1 MNQTYPLRLLDNA
14 WQQTLKGQG
23 QCLLFADADGRRFS
37 SLVDAFMA
45 DLPAEC
51 IRYQLTADSQLNGY
65 YPLVDII
72 QDGYGRL
79 GITDC
84 CSWLREQGVYGPN
97 LTTWQQILDDHFIQ
111 RQPLQ
116 LKDHVIQKAI
126 AFQDDIICLL
136 IALAQTRP
144 IVVALSHFHFA
155 SISLQRLVRT
165 VQQQLSGRV
174 LLLTSTDTDLMA
186 SHELDWQ
193 STQHGA
199 DDDIDPPHWLIDL
212 SPDLIDDAS
221 PWPEPESL
229 SAQSIPKLIQDA
241 LRNHAL
247 QCHTETHLLCDR
259 IGLMLDERQILLLS
273 EHRSTLRLIEA
284 EALYYK
290 DQHNGAI
297 TLLTELLE
305 EARHDHLYDQ
315 MFDAYVRLGWC
326 ALTKHRLSTA
336 RQMATHAQTAL
347 EQITIKD
354 APWLLREREWLL
366 LQVMISSMFHER
378 PPANMLHRLEALL
391 PMLDQ
396 DDYGYALRTAQI
408 AWESS
413 MTDRERYFLRR
424 AILTGLSQARAERN
438 DIATVKLTEAMALL
452 QTKAHRLQRAHR
464 LLELALDRCQRM
476 ASPRHEAPIYNGL
489 GIIQMRLGRISE
501 ARDTFLYTLHKLQT
515 VAHYN
520 EIAVTL
526 HNLSWAY
533 LISGNVQESL
543 RLLSTAIRLCRIR
556 GFVTIPF
563 YTLDDLLL
571 QQALYRFYLGHSV
584 LAQHT
589 LQDFSKQ
596 PEQQSVRGKILLT
609 CLKLHFARAEADYKR
624 ITTLVSELRTSL
636 ETHQDLPDTLLNL
649 AWYAAGSDSLPS
661 HLTPAYRI
669 QWMHTQAPETEP
681 MPASNVDLM
690 SVLRA
695 ADLESELEHIQQR
708 VRDTRLLSHL
718 SAQTNAATDTLA
730 LVETLCQ
737 QLKAHLDCDYVA
749 IELTQQPFMNATL
762 ITRGLPDLVVER
774 LHQALSL
781 QRLTRG
787 RLLVRM
793 RNLDIEGLDSGY
805 VCIFR
810 IALPHHDFGD
820 MILMTRNPSGF
831 EESVLRTAS
840 MLAGQLAAAIQRLIH
855 EKELHHLSSTDML
868 TGLMNRQALY
878 PRLEEELARGRRNA
892 DYRFSLAFLDLDNFK
907 YLNDNYGH
915 ILGDQVLRGFAQLLK
930 EHTRTEDL
938 AARLG
943 GDEFVILFPNERG
956 QAVQQLA
963 QRILEDFATPARCQA
978 FLRRFTGQEFTWP
991 EGQQLGCSVGI
1002 IEVTGEQA
1010 PRLVDQLLNLADH
1023 AMYEAKSRGK
1033 NQAVISD
1040 LPSTPNRH

>member
-1 MNQTYPLRLLDNA
+1 MNQTYPLRLLANA
-14 WQQTLKGQG
+14 WQQTVKGQG

-45 DLPAEC
+45 DLPADC
-51 IRYQLTADSQLNGY
+51 VRFQLAADSQLHGY
-65 YPLVDII
+65 YPLIDII
-72 QDGYGRL
+72 QNGYDRL
-79 GITDC
+79 CITDC
-84 CSWLREQGVYGPN
+84 SRWLEEQGVYAPN
-97 LTTWQQILDDHFIQ
+97 LATWKQILDDHYIQ
-111 RQPLQ
+111 QHPLQ
-116 LKDHVIQKAI
+116 LKDHVIQKTI
-126 AFQDDIICLL
+126 AYQDDILRLL
-136 IALAQTRP
+136 AALSQQRP
-144 IVVALSHFHFA
+144 IVVALTHFHFA
-155 SISLQRLVRT
+155 SVSLQRLVST
-165 VQQQLSGRV
+165 AQQQLNGRV

-186 SHELDWQ
+186 AHDLDWHSMQ
-193 STQHGA
+193 RSA
-199 DDDIDPPHWLIDL
+199 DDEIDPPNWLIDL
-212 SPDLIDDAS
+212 SPELIVDS
-221 PWPEPESL
+221 PPWPEPLPL
-229 SAQSIPKLIQDA
+229 STQSIPRLIQDA
-241 LRNHAL
+241 LKNHAL
-247 QCHTETHLLCDR
+247 QCHTETHLLCDK
-259 IGLMLDERQILLLS
+259 IGLILDERQILLLT

-284 EALYYK
+284 EAHYYK

-305 EARHDHLYDQ
+305 EARQDHFYDQ
-315 MFDAYVRLGWC
+315 MFDAYLRLGWC
-326 ALTKHRLSTA
+326 ALTKHQLSTA

-347 EQITIKD
+347 EQITTKN
-354 APWLLREREWLL
+354 AVWLVREREWLL
-366 LQVMISSMFHER
+366 LQVMISSMYHER
-378 PPANMLHRLEALL
+378 PAANLLHRLEALL
-391 PMLDQ
+391 PMRDT
-396 DDYGYALRTAQI
+396 DDYGYALRAAQI
-408 AWESS
+408 AWESR

-424 AILTGLSQARAERN
+424 AILAGLSQARVQKN
-438 DIATVKLTEAMALL
+438 DIATVKLTEAMAFL
-452 QTKAHRLQRAHR
+452 QTKTHRFSRAHR
-464 LLELALDRCQRM
+464 LLELALGRCTRM
-476 ASPRHEAPIYNGL
+476 ASPRHEASLYNGL
-489 GIIQMRLGRISE
+489 GIIQMRMGRIEE

-526 HNLSWAY
+526 HNLSWVY

-563 YTLDDLLL
+563 YTLDDLIL

-589 LQDFSKQ
+589 LQDFRQRPVQ
-596 PEQQSVRGKILLT
+596 PSVWGTLLLT
-609 CLKLHFARAEADYKR
+609 CLKLHFARAEADYYGVK
-624 ITTLVSELRTSL
+624 TLVNKLQASL
-636 ETHQDLPDTLLNL
+636 ETHLDVPDTLINL
-649 AWYAAGSDSLPS
+649 AWYAAGPDSMPS
-661 HLTPAYRI
+661 SLKPANQI
-669 QWMHTQAPETEP
+669 QWMQPHEPDTPP
-681 MPASNVDLM
+681 MPSSNIDVM

-695 ADLESELEHIQQR
+695 AGLEGELEQIQQR

-718 SAQTNAATDTLA
+718 SAQTNAATDTLK

-749 IELTQQPFMNATL
+749 IELTQQPFMNDTL
-762 ITRGLPDLVVER
+762 ITRGLPVLDAER
-774 LHQALSL
+774 LHQALAL

-787 RLLVRM
+787 RLLIRM
-793 RNLDIEGLDSGY
+793 NNLDLDGIDTGY

-820 MILMTRNPSGF
+820 MVLMTRNPSGF

-840 MLAGQLAAAIQRLIH
+840 ILAGQLAAAIQRLIH

-878 PRLEEELARGRRNA
+878 PRLEEELARGRRNP
-892 DYRFSLAFLDLDNFK
+892 DYRFTLAFLDLDNFK

-915 ILGDQVLRGFAQLLK
+915 NLGDQVLRGFAQLLK

-943 GDEFVILFPNERG
+943 GDEFVILFPNEQG
-956 QAVQQLA
+956 KAVQQLA
-963 QRILEDFATPARCQA
+963 QRILEDFSTPVRCQA
-978 FLRRFTGQEFTWP
+978 FLQRFTGQEFNWP

-1002 IEVTGEQA
+1002 IEVQGEQA
-1010 PRLVDQLLNLADH
+1010 PRLVDQLLNLADQ

-1033 NQAVISD
+1033 NQAVISG